1 MSLRRADALAVVNG
15 LHFHGTS
22 QTGVV
27 FHLISALSEFGKLG
41 MVAIGEDAAQAR
53 ALYER
58 TVAVLDGEVQR

>member
-1 MSLRRADALAVVNG
+1 M
-15 LHFHGTS
+15 
-22 QTGVV
+22 